1 MDIYQI
7 ETDLENPDFQYRLKA
22 IQALKDYPSDTAVPL
37 LLSKLQDPEFLVRSF
52 ISMALGKQQ
61 VADSFA
67 ALLQIM
73 KFDNTPSVRAE
84 AANSLSLFGKCSAS
98 HLVSTFLR
106 DSHWLVRRSIFAALM
121 DLECYSELLEVCLNA
136 LNNEDPVVTEAAVE
150 ALATLAG
157 TDQHSTAL
165 KHLLTLAD
173 STSEQIRRKAV
184 YGLKNFDD
192 LEAKQKLVQLRQD
205 PNHQVVAAALETLI

>member
-1 MDIYQI
+1 
-7 ETDLENPDFQYRLKA
+7 
-22 IQALKDYPSDTAVPL
+22 
-37 LLSKLQDPEFLVRSF
+37 
-52 ISMALGKQQ
+52 
-61 VADSFA
+61 
-67 ALLQIM
+67 M